1 VNGSAAEK
9 KENKIDGSKTMFRR
23 ILVPLDGSERAE
35 RALPVAARLARFS
48 GGSIT
53 LLRILASPIELM
65 GRSTEPPVPESSW
78 ASIARASDYL
88 ARLAAS
94 KMLTGIETTAEVFK
108 GIPAP
113 AIIAAARSSQA
124 DIIVICSHGYTGATR
139 RALGSVAE
147 KVAFHA
153 PIPVLV
159 LHEGRTALPDTQPGV
174 FHPLRTLLALDGSAR
189 AEEAIEPAA
198 YLTAALAA
206 PSQGGLHLMRV
217 VQADTTNNSMVD
229 QPGSETM
236 LQMAS
241 SYLSSMVDRLRERPL
256 ASAGAYLL
264 PATWSVALDDDVAGA
279 IARAAGD
286 GESGA
291 EGGIPGGCDIVAIAT
306 HGVGELPRG
315 AMESITERV
324 LTSTRLPL
332 LIVRSLDIMERSNFT
347 WDETALFTI

>member
-1 VNGSAAEK
+1 M
-9 KENKIDGSKTMFRR
+9 ENNIDGSKTTFRR

-53 LLRILASPIELM
+53 LLRVLASPIELM
-65 GRSTEPPVPESSW
+65 DCSMESPMLESSG
-78 ASIARASDYL
+78 ASIARTSDYL
-88 ARLAAS
+88 AHLAALE
-94 KMLTGIETTAEVFK
+94 MLAGIGTTAEVFK

-124 DIIVICSHGYTGATR
+124 DIIVICNHGYTGATR
-139 RALGSVAE
+139 WVLGSVAE

-159 LHEGRTALPDTQPGV
+159 LREGRTALPDAQPGV
-174 FHPLRTLLALDGSAR
+174 FHPLRTLVALDGSAR
-189 AEEAIEPAA
+189 AEEALEPAA

-217 VQADTTNNSMVD
+217 VQPDTTNNSMGD
-229 QPGSETM
+229 LLGSEMM

-241 SYLSSMVDRLRERPL
+241 SYLSSTVDRLSEGPL
-256 ASAGAYLL
+256 ASASACLL
-264 PATWSVALDDDVAGA
+264 LATWSVALDDDVTCA
-279 IARAAGD
+279 ITRAAD
-286 GESGA
+286 NGESGA
-291 EGGIPGGCDIVAIAT
+291 EGSVPGGCDIVAIVT
-306 HGVGELPRG
+306 HGFGGLPRW

-324 LTSTRLPL
+324 LKSIRLPL
-332 LIVRSLDIMERSNFT
+332 LIIRPLDIMERSNFT

>member
-1 VNGSAAEK
+1 
-9 KENKIDGSKTMFRR
+9 M
-23 ILVPLDGSERAE
+23 
-35 RALPVAARLARFS
+35 LA
-48 GGSIT
+48 
-53 LLRILASPIELM
+53 
-65 GRSTEPPVPESSW
+65 
-78 ASIARASDYL
+78 
-88 ARLAAS
+88 
-94 KMLTGIETTAEVFK
+94 GIETTAEVFK

-139 RALGSVAE
+139 RVLGSIAE

-159 LHEGRTALPDTQPGV
+159 LHEERTALPDARPGI
-174 FHPLRTLLALDGSAR
+174 FHPLRTLVALDGSVQ

-217 VQADTTNNSMVD
+217 VQPDTTNNSTGD
-229 QPGSETM
+229 LLGSETV

-241 SYLSSMVDRLRERPL
+241 SYLGSVVDRLSEGPL
-256 ASAGAYLL
+256 KSASAYLL
-264 PATWSVALDDDVAGA
+264 PATRSVVLDNDVSWA
-279 IARAAGD
+279 ITRAAD
-286 GESGA
+286 NGESGA
-291 EGGIPGGCDIVAIAT
+291 EGGCDIVAIAT
-306 HGVGELPRG
+306 HGFGELPHG
-315 AMESITERV
+315 AMESITGHV
-324 LTSTRLPL
+324 LKSIRLPL